1 MKSIDSYN
9 EFDDY
14 TDIIS
19 SKYNKNKKNT
29 INKQNDEN
37 TINDYKIPKNIINNT
52 NNNTNKKTNSNKKA
66 ITNSIFNET
75 KKKLGKIF
83 FTKKRKNI
91 NSDYI
96 ETEATSTETT
106 IEIERNVAEFLE
118 KAKGIIYK
126 GYNYKIKE
134 EDYFERRGVKIK
146 TILNSEDAAIKKCEE
161 LCDELVDKKKF
172 ILFFIISN
180 DSNLLIIISLFKS
193 LSFGRQ
199 ASSLLFLFISSSD
212 LKKFEER
219 SDMEHILSSKNEI
232 SKTPVKIIF
241 FDISTP
247 KPPIPNIMNFI
258 LFILSIISKQYAD
271 ICLEYKLTFILF
283 IKGINYRFILD
294 FF

>member
-161 LCDELVDKKKF
+161 LCDELVDKKKWF
-172 ILFFIISN
+172 
-180 DSNLLIIISLFKS
+180 DPD
-193 LSFGRQ
+193 FGSQ
-199 ASSLLFLFISSSD
+199 
-212 LKKFEER
+212 
-219 SDMEHILSSKNEI
+219 
-232 SKTPVKIIF
+232 
-241 FDISTP
+241 
-247 KPPIPNIMNFI
+247 PNN
-258 LFILSIISKQYAD
+258 S
-271 ICLEYKLTFILF
+271 
-283 IKGINYRFILD
+283 
-294 FF
+294 